1 MISELD
7 CRILAKACG
16 VCWHDYKIGDGFVST
31 CSCGRRGCIVR
42 EFCGSANPTFSVPD
56 DWELVR
62 VRVIIPNLREFRDS
76 LFLYVTSVCRD
87 TSSLEWWWTKT
98 PEEKCQIAA
107 DFIKARPDLFP
118 WVVDFL
124 REREK

>member
-1 MISELD
+1 MTEND
-7 CRILAKACG
+7 RRILAKACG

-62 VRVIIPNLREFRDS
+62 VKIIAGPNVGAFHQWLIDHKSWLGSGF
-76 LFLYVTSVCRD
+76 
-87 TSSLEWWWTKT
+87 EWWLMRT
-98 PEEKCQIAA
+98 PEQCCQLVCNW
-107 DFIKARPDLFP
+107 IKARPDLFP
-118 WVVDFL
+118 WVG
-124 REREK
+124 EMEE

>member
-62 VRVIIPNLREFRDS
+62 VNVVVPNQEAFCEYLDKHGVWPIIWFS
-76 LFLYVTSVCRD
+76 L
-87 TSSLEWWWTKT
+87 SSEDRNK
-98 PEEKCQIAA
+98 IAA

-118 WVVDFL
+118 WAII
-124 REREK
+124 EMEEKK